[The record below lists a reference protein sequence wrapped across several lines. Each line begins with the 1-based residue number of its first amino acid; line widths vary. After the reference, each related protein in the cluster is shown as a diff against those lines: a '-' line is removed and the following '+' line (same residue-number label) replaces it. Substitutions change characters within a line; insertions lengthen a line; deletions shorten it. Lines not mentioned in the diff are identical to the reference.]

1 MKQIIK
7 ITLSLLLIAA
17 SFSSCVDDKD
27 FDTPQ
32 IVNADDNL
40 GTTTLINA
48 KNALLQNFALINDN
62 PPVIPQSSTLQY
74 TFPELLEDKSN
85 LLLAPAYVVSDDTTG
100 NFYKKLIVQD
110 KAENPTMGIEID
122 INTGNL
128 HTLYNVGRKVYIRLN
143 GLTIGY
149 FDGSQGGA
157 PNYDNLSIPDG
168 VTVTDTDGNDISN
181 NIPGVY
187 KLGVLSQDGSLE
199 RISELD
205 YEDIITRSSVSETMI
220 PTLITTTDINDKNMN
235 TFVQLNNMQFDYREL
250 GKTFAGEVDDSY
262 DASRFIKSCDT
273 EYTFG
278 LMTSTFSSFKSM
290 TIPDGVGMVNGIL
303 MKNYRENDPV
313 IVLKSPNDI
322 DFTGTDRCDPDFL
335 DCGDN
340 AVGGAVVVF
349 EEDFE
354 SYSDDTTNLTGWTN
368 VNVSGGSA
376 VYKVDSYGGNTYMG
390 GSAYNTGENPL
401 EMWLVTP
408 AINLDSTT
416 DEELTFNT
424 QAHHDDG
431 VVLSTYVSTDFTG
444 DVTTATWK
452 LLNAHIGTSP
462 NSTYGDFESSG
473 SINLSCLDGDVYV
486 AFKYSGGDG
495 LYATGMNIDDVKV
508 TGN

>member
-7 ITLSLLLIAA
+7 ITLSLLFIAA

-32 IVNADDNL
+32 IVEIDNDISTVDFNSIRNNILNQYDSNNPAPSQLIYTYPDDSPAIVA
-40 GTTTLINA
+40 GY
-48 KNALLQNFALINDN
+48 
-62 PPVIPQSSTLQY
+62 VI
-74 TFPELLEDKSN
+74 
-85 LLLAPAYVVSDDTTG
+85 SDDSNG
-100 NFYKKLIVQD
+100 NYYKKLIIQD
-110 KAENPTMGIEID
+110 KPENPTMGYEISID
-122 INTGNL
+122 QGNL
-128 HTLYNVGRKVYIRLN
+128 HGIYNPGRKIYIKMA
-143 GLTIGY
+143 GLSVGY
-149 FDGSQGGA
+149 FDGQQGNASTGYENQSN
-157 PNYDNLSIPDG
+157 PTDGKPGIYRIGVDNDG
-168 VTVTDTDGNDISN
+168 VIG
-181 NIPGVY
+181 
-187 KLGVLSQDGSLE
+187 
-199 RISELD
+199 RIDHTLFAKS
-205 YEDIITRSSVSETMI
+205 IKKSSVTETI
-220 PTLITTTDINDKNMN
+220 VPKLITDSDFSDATMN
-235 TFVQLNNMQFDYREL
+235 TFVTMDNIQIAFGDLD
-250 GKTFAGEVDDSY
+250 KTFAGELGDAY
-262 DASRFIKSCDT
+262 DATRFLFSCDS
-273 EYTFG
+273 ENNCG
-278 LMTSTFSSFKSM
+278 LMTSTFSSFKDLKFSLNESLS
-290 TIPDGVGMVNGIL
+290 GKGSLQGIL
-303 MKNYRENDPV
+303 MKNYREHDPV
-313 IVLKSPNDI
+313 IVLNTYEDI

-340 AVGGAVVVF
+340 PVGGSVVIF

-354 SYSDDTTNLTGWTN
+354 SFSDNTTNLPGWTN
-368 VNVSGGSA
+368 VNVSGGNA
-376 VYKVDSYGGNTYMG
+376 VYKVGSYNNNSYMG

-486 AFKYSGGDG
+486 AFKFSGGDG